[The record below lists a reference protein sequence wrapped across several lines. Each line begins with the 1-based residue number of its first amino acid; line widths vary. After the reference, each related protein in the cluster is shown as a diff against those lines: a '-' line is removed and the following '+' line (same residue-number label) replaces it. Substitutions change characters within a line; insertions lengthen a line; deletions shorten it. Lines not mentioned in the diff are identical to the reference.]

1 MERGLR
7 LAFVGKPNSGQTSA
21 AVYLKRSHGFKRVRM
36 MQGVTRICKMLYWYR
51 KYERPSWEK
60 QRDIYDAL
68 YQVDNSIW
76 ITYVKNRLEK
86 TTEPV
91 VIDDA
96 KFLNEVR
103 QLRELGFIIIRVNT
117 SLKNRVRS
125 VSRFLGKKDVIP
137 GTVAVT
143 EYFSNDPTTVM
154 TVDYSIYHDGK
165 LANLYKT
172 IDELLIN
179 LKESKNSPIIE

>member
-21 AVYLKRSHGFKRVRM
+21 AVYLKRSHGFKRIRL

-51 KYERPSWEK
+51 KYERPSWDK
-60 QRDIYDAL
+60 KRAIYDAL
-68 YQVDNSIW
+68 YKVDNDIW
-76 ITYVKNRLEK
+76 ITYVRHRLET
-86 TTEPV
+86 TTEPI

-103 QLRELGFIIIRVNT
+103 ALKELGFIVIRVNT
-117 SLKNRVRS
+117 AAKHRIRA
-125 VSRFLGKKDVIP
+125 VSRFLGKDVIP
-137 GTVAVT
+137 GSVAVT
-143 EYFSNDPTTVM
+143 EYFNNDPTTLM
-154 TVDYSIYHDGK
+154 QVDYSIYHDGK

-172 IDELLIN
+172 VDELLLN
-179 LKESKNSPIIE
+179 LKDK